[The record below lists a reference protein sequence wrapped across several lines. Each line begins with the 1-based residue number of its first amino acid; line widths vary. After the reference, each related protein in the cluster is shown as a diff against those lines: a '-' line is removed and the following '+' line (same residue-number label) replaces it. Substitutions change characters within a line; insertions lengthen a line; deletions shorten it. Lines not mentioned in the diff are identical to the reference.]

1 MKIVWE
7 RKQPKQQC
15 MALIAMDWYNFS
27 MGFLLIIGG
36 FLMIADRVTRKD
48 FQMTFGN
55 GQWIS
60 AGVILIVVGCAMV
73 IKCVGQ

>member
-1 MKIVWE
+1 
-7 RKQPKQQC
+7 
-15 MALIAMDWYNFS
+15 MDWYNCL

-36 FLMIADRVTRKD
+36 VLMIADRVTRED

-60 AGVILIVVGCAMV
+60 AGIILVLFGSAMV
-73 IKCVGQ
+73 IKCIGQ